1 MKLNK
6 LMNQKGIPIVK
17 TLIVE
22 DELTSRILLESVL
35 SRYGECHVAVTG
47 EEAVEAF
54 RMARADAAP
63 YDLICMDIR
72 MPGMDGVEAVR
83 KIRAM
88 ETKDGVLSTHGTK
101 IVMQTAV
108 DDVKDV
114 VQSFYE
120 LCNAYLVKPVSAAS
134 LSGELRKMALIA

>member
-1 MKLNK
+1 
-6 LMNQKGIPIVK
+6 
-17 TLIVE
+17 
-22 DELTSRILLESVL
+22 
-35 SRYGECHVAVTG
+35 
-47 EEAVEAF
+47 
-54 RMARADAAP
+54 MARADAAP

-114 VQSFYE
+114 VQSSMSYAT
-120 LCNAYLVKPVSAAS
+120 LTS
-134 LSGELRKMALIA
+134 LNPSVRQV